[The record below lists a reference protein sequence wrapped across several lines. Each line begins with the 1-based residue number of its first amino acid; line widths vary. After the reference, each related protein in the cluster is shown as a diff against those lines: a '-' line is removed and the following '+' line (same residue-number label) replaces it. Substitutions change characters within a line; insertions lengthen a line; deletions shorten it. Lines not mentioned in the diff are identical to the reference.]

1 MTKTISC
8 NHDSR
13 TLLDFIKQE
22 VIRNGI
28 NNLVI
33 DYYFFDSIDDPNSLP
48 SEQFSYRGLTEH
60 YESIMQP
67 YGFEFKFFMNREVQ
81 RVEFDSEKDECYIE
95 IWV

>member
-1 MTKTISC
+1 MIKTISC
-8 NHDSR
+8 EQDTR

-22 VIRNGI
+22 VIRYGI
-28 NNLVI
+28 KNLVI

-48 SEQFSYRGLTEH
+48 SEQFSYHGLAEH

-67 YGFEFKFFMNREVQ
+67 YSFEFNFLMFKEVQ